1 MGRLR
6 DFGAGVAEQIKDSCH
21 AMRRTVSQYRQRLT
35 QSQFAKVRNSRRCRP
50 IQAIQKCSDIEQLGT
65 MFKKILPDNLF
76 PTERT
81 GAFNIFHE
89 THPVQD

>member
-1 MGRLR
+1 
-6 DFGAGVAEQIKDSCH
+6 
-21 AMRRTVSQYRQRLT
+21 
-35 QSQFAKVRNSRRCRP
+35 
-50 IQAIQKCSDIEQLGT
+50 